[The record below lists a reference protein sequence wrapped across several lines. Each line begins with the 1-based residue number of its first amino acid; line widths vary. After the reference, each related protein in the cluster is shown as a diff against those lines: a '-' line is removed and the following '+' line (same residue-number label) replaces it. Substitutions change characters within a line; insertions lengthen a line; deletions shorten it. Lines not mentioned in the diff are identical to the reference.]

1 MSETEYIVSE
11 IATIVAPLP
20 PRAAL
25 TALNEAISRILVSLE
40 AVQAIDV
47 PEKPRRLLQKRGSRS
62 RVDKDPEVKSFIMGL
77 SEPTTIAALRNVLV
91 SRFGEQRTPSKSALH
106 RYVVKLEGRS

>member
-1 MSETEYIVSE
+1 MNETEYIVSE
-11 IATIVAPLP
+11 ITTIIDPLP

-25 TALNEAISRILVSLE
+25 TALNAAIGRILISLD
-40 AVQAIDV
+40 VGQAIDV

-77 SEPTTIAALRNVLV
+77 TEPTTIAALRNALV

-106 RYVVKLEGRS
+106 RYVMKLEGRS